1 MLYYYLGDSMK
12 NKLVM
17 ILLILGLLF
26 LASGGILLF
35 TNGFK
40 SQQEDLTKTMNII
53 VDDYEV
59 FRKKVE
65 SFSTLR
71 ENIYNE
77 VMNSQYYTDVYT
89 NYNTNIQKLQQY
101 ENIVV
106 EIDNASK
113 NLKNS
118 CIGKDFS
125 DQDVINKCNAFII
138 NYEQS
143 INYFIN
149 DIARFNN
156 RIKEYNTWIQSSSNT
171 NDQYKPLNEYNAK
184 YTEYVDINNDKIF
197 SGKVEK

>member
-1 MLYYYLGDSMK
+1 MK